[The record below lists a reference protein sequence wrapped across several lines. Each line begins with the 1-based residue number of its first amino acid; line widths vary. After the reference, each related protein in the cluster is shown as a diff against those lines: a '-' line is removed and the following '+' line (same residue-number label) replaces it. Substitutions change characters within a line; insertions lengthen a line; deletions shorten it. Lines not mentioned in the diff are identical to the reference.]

1 MYILKKQAEESQP
14 IPVVLSIPLVNEG
27 SIVMKDPE
35 SEQPMSV
42 FPVKT
47 VLFCARG
54 NAEELLDCFC
64 LNIRHRR
71 SGMYHCHVFHCEI
84 REAVSYIHVYIH
96 VPDYQLRAVHVSVYQ
111 EMIVTKLLSDDDLH
125 VHVLCLCSVRRFL
138 TPLEKLSKPR

>member
-27 SIVMKDPE
+27 SIVMRDPE
-35 SEQPMSV
+35 SEQPMTV

-84 REAVSYIHVYIH
+84 REAVSWPHN
-96 VPDYQLRAVHVSVYQ
+96 PRQLF
-111 EMIVTKLLSDDDLH
+111 II
-125 VHVLCLCSVRRFL
+125 
-138 TPLEKLSKPR
+138 SKSHK